1 MEVVCPRGV
10 TGLAGRRSA
19 AQVQGALSGWCC
31 LVSEDW
37 HGSRDWLFFVAR
49 RLIVLALLLVVIS
62 FLHLSRQHRRHV
74 AGYDP
79 RTPAEVAYLTKEYH
93 LNDPFFTHLDLGEQ
107 SRQFSSVTPSRR
119 RCRLSTRSRRG
130 FRARCTGH
138 LHVHFDHAARGGWR
152 YLGRLRRRGAVDRGI
167 VAGSI
172 VGLST
177 PAFVSSVFLIFV
189 FAVILHLFPVFGPGT
204 GVLNEIWHLTLP
216 AIALALTSV
225 AFMVKHTRAAMI
237 GVLDQDYVTFARA
250 RGLSS
255 VRVLFMYTFR
265 NALIPVVTMSGLVLS
280 GLIVGAV
287 LVEDTFSLPGIGQ
300 LLVQSATAKDL
311 PMVQGV
317 ALVVAV
323 VIVLANLLADLV
335 YVAVDPR
342 IRLGKRV
349 A

>member
-1 MEVVCPRGV
+1 MR
-10 TGLAGRRSA
+10 
-19 AQVQGALSGWCC
+19 
-31 LVSEDW
+31 
-37 HGSRDWLFFVAR
+37 SRDWLLFVAR
-49 RLIVLALLLVVIS
+49 RLVVLALLLVVIS
-62 FLHLSRQHRRHV
+62 FAIFSLLYISPGNV
-74 AGYDP
+74 VDTLLGTNP

-93 LNDPFFTHLDLGEQ
+93 LNDPFFTQYWIWASKAAQLKFGNSIQTTLPVIDEIKARLP
-107 SRQFSSVTPSRR
+107 SS
-119 RCRLSTRSRRG
+119 L
-130 FRARCTGH
+130 
-138 LHVHFDHAARGGWR
+138 
-152 YLGRLRRRGAVDRGI
+152 YLGIYAYILTMLLGVGGGIWAALRRRGAVDRGI

-172 VGLST
+172 VALST

-265 NALIPVVTMSGLVLS
+265 NALIPIVTMSGLVLS

-342 IRLGKRV
+342 IRLGKRS